1 MWHPH
6 HLAPPLHYSA
16 SCLSKTYLAPS
27 FSHPQQDD
35 TLIMDM
41 KITDVAGFTPLPGLS
56 GERIAFDPDQDPLGL
71 APVSDEEA

>member
-1 MWHPH
+1 
-6 HLAPPLHYSA
+6 
-16 SCLSKTYLAPS
+16 
-27 FSHPQQDD
+27 
-35 TLIMDM
+35 MDM